1 MATFR
6 SGPSSALPSISDL
19 DGYTLRDYQFP
30 PTTSYPPSNDDNF
43 GFDPPSNK
51 PSTMNMYQTYS
62 PPNDLSMSGWPEFE
76 REGDVKETVEPPVDL
91 DAFDVDSFISST
103 LSSTETA
110 VARYGQMTPPRSHS
124 AVSSHSKDIAMSLK
138 AAPERK
144 KSKAQPNPTE
154 GAAKPG
160 RKRKSTR
167 KASIASTIA
176 SITSDVS
183 EPLDGSKRKQSLEK
197 NRLAAAKCRINKKEK
212 TEQLQR
218 DSHDKAVQ
226 NSYLKDQIMRMKDE
240 VQQMNAILLAHANC
254 EGCRSP
260 EGLQAH
266 LSQLGSDFFNHQ
278 HVENGIPNFIEYPPM
293 DYSPLSAVQDSF
305 FPTTNRGQIV
315 NPPLPEFT
323 RGAEFEVHTPHGD

>member
-6 SGPSSALPSISDL
+6 SGPSSGIPSLSDL

-30 PTTSYPPSNDDNF
+30 PTSYPPSNDDNF
-43 GFDPPSNK
+43 GFDPPSAK
-51 PSTMNMYQTYS
+51 PTIMNMYQTYS

-76 REGDVKETVEPPVDL
+76 REGDIKETVEPPMDL
-91 DAFDVDSFISST
+91 DAFDVDKFISST
-103 LSSTETA
+103 LPSSGTA
-110 VARYGQMTPPRSHS
+110 VARFGQMTPPRSNS
-124 AVSSHSKDIAMSLK
+124 SVSSHSRDKAMSPK
-138 AAPERK
+138 TGPERK
-144 KSKAQPNPTE
+144 KSKAQAKSTE

-160 RKRKSTR
+160 RKRKSAR
-167 KASIASTIA
+167 KASIS
-176 SITSDVS
+176 SDIS

-226 NSYLKDQIMRMKDE
+226 NSYLKDQVMRMKDE
-240 VQQMNAILLAHANC
+240 VQQMNAMLLAHVNC

-266 LSQLGSDFFNHQ
+266 FSQLGSDFFNPQ
-278 HVENGIPNFIEYPPM
+278 NMNNSVPNFLDYPQM
-293 DYSPLSAVQDSF
+293 DYSPLSAAQDNF
-305 FPTTNRGQIV
+305 FPSTTRGSMV
-315 NPPLPEFT
+315 NPPLPEFN

>member
-1 MATFR
+1 MATFH
-6 SGPSSALPSISDL
+6 SGPSSGIPSISDL

-30 PTTSYPPSNDDNF
+30 PATSYPASNDDNF
-43 GFDPPSNK
+43 GFDPPSAK
-51 PSTMNMYQTYS
+51 PTTMNMYQTYS

-76 REGDVKETVEPPVDL
+76 REGDVKETVEPPMDL
-91 DAFDVDSFISST
+91 DAFDVDNFITST
-103 LSSTETA
+103 LSSTDTA
-110 VARYGQMTPPRSHS
+110 VARFGQMTPPRSNS
-124 AVSSHSKDIAMSLK
+124 AVSSKSRDKAMSPK
-138 AAPERK
+138 TATERR
-144 KSKAQPNPTE
+144 KSKAPSDSTEAPT
-154 GAAKPG
+154 KPG

-167 KASIASTIA
+167 KASIASTI
-176 SITSDVS
+176 S
-183 EPLDGSKRKQSLEK
+183 ESLDGSKRKQSLEK

-226 NSYLKDQIMRMKDE
+226 NSYLKDQVMRMKDE

-266 LSQLGSDFFNHQ
+266 LSQLGSDFFNQQ
-278 HVENGIPNFIEYPPM
+278 HVDNGIPNYLEYPQM
-293 DYSPLSAVQDSF
+293 DYSPLAAVQDNF
-305 FPTTNRGQIV
+305 FPTNNRPQMV